1 LRNEKDLPMFNL
13 SNLKNTS
20 RPTQKSR
27 RIGRGVGSKRGKTSG
42 RGGKGDSAR
51 QGYRKRFG
59 YEGGQVP
66 LYRKLP
72 IRGFTRGT
80 FEKASMA
87 ISLTTLERNFQ
98 DGETVNLST
107 LREKKLIP
115 RRLPGGVK
123 ILAGQLSK
131 QLKIEARA
139 FSSAAMAALD
149 ERKIQYTVVS

>member
-1 LRNEKDLPMFNL
+1 MFNL

-20 RPTQKSR
+20 RPMKKVR
-27 RIGRGVGSKRGKTSG
+27 RVGRGVGCKRGKTSG

-72 IRGFTRGT
+72 VRGFTRGT
-80 FEKASMA
+80 FDKPSMA
-87 ISLTTLERNFQ
+87 ISLTTLEQYFKE
-98 DGETVNLST
+98 GETVNMES

-115 RRLPGGVK
+115 RRLPGGIK
-123 ILAGQLSK
+123 ILSGTLNK
-131 QLKIEARA
+131 KMKIEAHA
-139 FSSAAMAALD
+139 YSAAALKQLE
-149 ERKIQYTVVS
+149 ERKISHTVITQ